1 MKKTEKVNE
10 ILSFIDNFTL
20 TYEEYWRLISE
31 LQCLQESADSIEDI
45 ETAKWFEMYKNVE

>member
-10 ILSFIDNFTL
+10 ILSFIDNYRL
-20 TYEEYWRLISE
+20 THEEYWRLISE

-45 ETAKWFEMYKNVE
+45 ETAKWFEMHKNLE

>member
-1 MKKTEKVNE
+1 MEKTEKVNE
-10 ILSFIDNFTL
+10 ILDFIDKYSL

-45 ETAKWFEMYKNVE
+45 ETAKWFEMHKNLE